1 MEKTLCVCPS
11 CQEIKKTAD
20 NAIDLSYHTNQ
31 TNFKNLNVSIGDGGA
46 MMPNSGIG
54 GKYYNI
60 KICNTCYT
68 STDSTNKIKQLITLL
83 DELKA
88 TDETLKTQY

>member
-11 CQEIKKTAD
+11 CQEIKKNAD
-20 NAIDLSYHTNQ
+20 NSIDLSYHTNQ
-31 TNFKNLNVSIGDGGA
+31 SNFKNLNVNIGDNMGMLPTGGS
-46 MMPNSGIG
+46 N
-54 GKYYNI
+54 KNYNI

-68 STDSTNKIKQLITLL
+68 STEPTNKVKQLITLL

-88 TDETLKTQY
+88 ADETLKTQY